1 MQFHIYQMN
10 FEAINLRH
18 IYSSF
23 KIHKV
28 KIEAADELNVALD
41 EARKTAEN
49 R

>member
-1 MQFHIYQMN
+1 MIRLCDKMN

-28 KIEAADELNVALD
+28 KIEAADELNVADTPKLSQI
-41 EARKTAEN
+41 
-49 R
+49 

>member
-1 MQFHIYQMN
+1 MIRLCDKMN

-28 KIEAADELNVALD
+28 KIEAADELNVADTLSLSQI
-41 EARKTAEN
+41 
-49 R
+49 